1 MTFSP
6 FSAILALLFLMPN
19 LKNAKKALRQSIV
32 RAERNTKVRENI
44 AFMRREFRKMLTDKK
59 LDEAKALIKTLTQ
72 ALDKAVGKNVMK
84 ANTASRV
91 KSRAM
96 LHLNKLSK

>member
-1 MTFSP
+1 MTFCV
-6 FSAILALLFLMPN
+6 FSAIVGLLFLMPN

-44 AFMRREFRKMLTDKK
+44 AFMRREFRKLLTDKK
-59 LDEAKALIKTLTQ
+59 LDEAKALIKNLTQ